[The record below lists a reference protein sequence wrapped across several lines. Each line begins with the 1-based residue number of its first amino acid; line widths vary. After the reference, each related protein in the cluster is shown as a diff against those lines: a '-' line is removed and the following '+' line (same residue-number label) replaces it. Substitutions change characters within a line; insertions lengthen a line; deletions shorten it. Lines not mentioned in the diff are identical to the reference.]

1 MTLFRLHM
9 VKQILPSGRI
19 VSWSPWSS
27 WKCLPS
33 LRSCKN
39 LSGWPRTSRNYLPA
53 PGRIIYYRRPSVGK
67 WARLP
72 ETVEAEKMA
81 WLDLPRGTSYPTF
94 PYPRCY
100 LKARRYPPTSAAPV
114 SIVGM
119 AGGGGAWA
127 AYCQQR
133 QGRPT
138 VVFLVSMHYSDVF
151 PFKLCF
157 VSAIPNHNKLLVIYK
172 IVLNQTAVIVVCW
185 LLQKMAPPAHLRY
198 LMNLM

>member
-1 MTLFRLHM
+1 M
-9 VKQILPSGRI
+9 VLPPSFSRKMGEIAWNSR
-19 VSWSPWSS
+19 SWE
-27 WKCLPS
+27 
-33 LRSCKN
+33 N
-39 LSGWPRTSRNYLPA
+39 G
-53 PGRIIYYRRPSVGK
+53 
-67 WARLP
+67 
-72 ETVEAEKMA
+72 MA
-81 WLDLPRGTSYPTF
+81 WLTPWHILSHFLLPTILLESQTLPS
-94 PYPRCY
+94 
-100 LKARRYPPTSAAPV
+100 TSAAPA

-119 AGGGGAWA
+119 GGGGRVWA

-151 PFKLCF
+151 PFKPCF
-157 VSAIPNHNKLLVIYK
+157 VSSIPNHNKLLVIYK